1 MYLQLIAHYSMAS
14 LCQSR
19 SLFAVALSPWL
30 FLMPSAH
37 LHAVQALPP
46 KVQAQ
51 AFSIIVVPCRTNLL
65 YSLQLGHIYPKP
77 GAPLSEQVIIDLSQ
91 NPEELA
97 AAKGDEYPL
106 IFRLETISEKG
117 LADGHILEVC
127 VQLQSKRAHMPN
139 GSIICLH

>member
-1 MYLQLIAHYSMAS
+1 
-14 LCQSR
+14 
-19 SLFAVALSPWL
+19 
-30 FLMPSAH
+30 
-37 LHAVQALPP
+37 
-46 KVQAQ
+46 
-51 AFSIIVVPCRTNLL
+51 
-65 YSLQLGHIYPKP
+65 LQLGHIYPKP

-117 LADGHILEVC
+117 LADGHVLEVC
-127 VQLQSKRAHMPN
+127 VQSQSKRAHMPN